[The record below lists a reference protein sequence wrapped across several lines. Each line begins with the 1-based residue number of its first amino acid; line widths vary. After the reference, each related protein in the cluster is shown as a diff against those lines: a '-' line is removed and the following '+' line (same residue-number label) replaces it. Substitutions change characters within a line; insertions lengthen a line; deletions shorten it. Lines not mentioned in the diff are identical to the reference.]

1 MPTQK
6 SLNKLLAFLN
16 LHQHVKNHFIPS
28 AHSQDTVNVR
38 VSWPVWHYPF
48 LTMANQKFVDKALIY
63 VNLYQHEK
71 NQNILLTYS
80 EDMVD

>member
-1 MPTQK
+1 
-6 SLNKLLAFLN
+6 
-16 LHQHVKNHFIPS
+16 
-28 AHSQDTVNVR
+28 
-38 VSWPVWHYPF
+38 
-48 LTMANQKFVDKALIY
+48 MANQKFVDKALIY